1 MDWHGGAV
9 RLLRRRG
16 GELVVSPIGG
26 WDLAVSG
33 LGVWVGAV
41 ACGCVGVGGL
51 GSGLLFA
58 VALVLFVVRSNESQI
73 DVPGAWAVS
82 TEHAPEAAFQ
92 EGSSLGGYGSILW
105 PEVGCRSTG
114 CMALLGSQ
122 VSRPDE
128 GDYRRGAG

>member
-1 MDWHGGAV
+1 MFGSVLSFAIASV
-9 RLLRRRG
+9 LLGMR
-16 GELVVSPIGG
+16 PI
-26 WDLAVSG
+26 
-33 LGVWVGAV
+33 
-41 ACGCVGVGGL
+41 
-51 GSGLLFA
+51 
-58 VALVLFVVRSNESQI
+58 ESQI

-105 PEVGCRSTG
+105 PEVGCRSAG

-128 GDYRRGAG
+128 GDYRRGWI